1 MRFRLTKTAKILL
14 SVILAIVVIAGV
26 VFGLKSGLI
35 KNDIKDKASKNKEAV
50 EDVLQSDNTEEA
62 VDDSNI
68 MTTDKKTSSTIN
80 ISLDEWIGWKS
91 IIDANGGLTTQKGSI
106 YDELGIDVNIS
117 VINDAT
123 Q

>member
-14 SVILAIVVIAGV
+14 SLILTIVVVIGV
-26 VFGLKSGLI
+26 VYGLKSGLI
-35 KNDIKDKASKNKEAV
+35 KNDIKDKTSSNKEV
-50 EDVLQSDNTEEA
+50 VKDVLKTDDKKEEVA
-62 VDDSNI
+62 DDSNV

-106 YDELGIDVNIS
+106 YDRRKY
-117 VINDAT
+117 
-123 Q
+123 